1 MVHKTQVG
9 PQLLVLGTEAQ
20 EHGLATSL
28 LERLHNHYIELGE
41 VAEKHLA
48 NLLTNYRCQSG
59 ILMLPSSLFYG
70 STLQCRTRDKPHP
83 LATYPLHFICT
94 SLKLVKSNSH
104 SENALEATT
113 LLNQVQKFVERW
125 PEKKWGAKDL
135 SKVCIMSSSPD
146 QVCTNYFLYNNNNC
160 SILYTMIIGCIDT

>member
-1 MVHKTQVG
+1 MQVG
-9 PQLLVLGTEAQ
+9 PQLLVLGKEAQ
-20 EHGLATSL
+20 EYGLGTSL

-83 LATYPLHFICT
+83 LATYPLHFVCT
-94 SLKLVKSNSH
+94 SLKLDKSNER

-125 PEKKWGAKDL
+125 PEKQWGEKDL
-135 SKVCIMSSSPD
+135 ARVCIMSPSPD
-146 QVCTNYFLYNNNNC
+146 QVRANLHRLTINLVCALYRE
-160 SILYTMIIGCIDT
+160 